1 MAGDSVSTLILFI
14 AAMLVAAGVAG
25 TLVTNVNDLTNSV
38 DSQSGDM
45 TDKIDTDIEIIS
57 DPGSHAVY
65 NSSGAE
71 NITLLVKNTGRKT
84 LTADSTALD
93 VLVDGSYVSSDEFT
107 VAVTDG
113 GPGGTE
119 RSPNSRFPGHSR
131 RARSTGLA

>member
-1 MAGDSVSTLILFI
+1 
-14 AAMLVAAGVAG
+14 
-25 TLVTNVNDLTNSV
+25 
-38 DSQSGDM
+38 
-45 TDKIDTDIEIIS
+45 
-57 DPGSHAVY
+57 VY